1 MFGHKRSSL
10 SYNSQN
16 LLLEC
21 RHYSL
26 PIILNLSILYISF
39 INLNN
44 VFETFIFND
53 AMKKT
58 WYERISAKNTAQ
70 IKFIYNYNIQRFAIQ
85 FLAFTRIDLQDTTRS
100 GRCAVHV

>member
-1 MFGHKRSSL
+1 
-10 SYNSQN
+10 
-16 LLLEC
+16 
-21 RHYSL
+21 
-26 PIILNLSILYISF
+26 
-39 INLNN
+39 
-44 VFETFIFND
+44 
-53 AMKKT
+53 MKKT